1 MLADQL
7 LNMSGNLSLNKMA
20 DFRTS
25 KRVETQAS
33 SITVDAGLPVGDHI
47 FQLTAIDKSGNI
59 SKPALITVKVVSL
72 SIPID
77 PVTPEPVVLE
87 DSAIIEPVRQR
98 RANNPESLADTTAN
112 KPGTRKKSVKKN
124 KAENKTPPKASSNK
138 TKPQKKK

>member
-1 MLADQL
+1 
-7 LNMSGNLSLNKMA
+7 MA

-25 KRVETQAS
+25 KRVETQVS

-59 SKPALITVKVVSL
+59 SKPALITVKIIDL

-98 RANNPESLADTTAN
+98 RVNNSESLSDNTAK
-112 KPGTRKKSVKKN
+112 KPGTRKKLVKKN
-124 KAENKTPPKASSNK
+124 NTENKTQSKASSK
-138 TKPQKKK
+138 KPKPQKKSKTDST